1 MTKIETQVRW
11 AAILVFLVM
20 LFVAVLPYATN
31 RSTHR
36 TMLALRASIQQA
48 DLYESLLDRLRDA
61 ETGQR
66 GYVITGRESF
76 LEPYYLASNQLPEIQ
91 KELRNLGERSPD
103 DKANIDWIL
112 RLTELKMAELEETI
126 EIRRDKGFGATETLV
141 NSARGKQ
148 YMDELRGL
156 IDAHTQAAM
165 RNQADLRDA
174 MDYKLEKGFW
184 LGMAV
189 TVANIAVLAV
199 LLLLMVRALRER
211 GRTADLLRQT
221 TDELSFSI
229 DKTSLHNQQMT
240 LTAEMLQ
247 ALGSITS
254 LAETSEVISTYCAK
268 LLPGTS
274 GVLFL
279 YRNSRDMLEHQA
291 SWGLRAIAADPFE
304 PKECWAL
311 QRGTFHV
318 ARNPGDLS
326 CGHYLNEADND
337 VVRLC
342 MPLVSQGQVIGILYV
357 EDLAKDE
364 QHLDA
369 QRLVIERFAEQIALA
384 LVNVQ
389 LRDTLHRQSVTD
401 PLTGLFNRR
410 YMDETLKRELY
421 RAHRKQLPLTVVVL
435 DLDHFKH
442 INDAHGHDA
451 GDAVLCAVAK
461 KIRQNIREGDLACRF
476 GGEEMVLVLAE
487 CDLPSALA
495 RTESIRR
502 GIAALRIDHGGHELS
517 VTASFGIA
525 TYPEHGADAVTLLH
539 AADQALYEAKRGG
552 RNRAAAAHL
561 PAS

>member
-1 MTKIETQVRW
+1 MKKIETQVRW

-36 TMLALRASIQQA
+36 TMLALRTSIQQA
-48 DLYESLLDRLRDA
+48 DLYDNLLDRLKDA

-76 LEPYYLASNQLPEIQ
+76 LEPYYLATNQLPSIK
-91 KELRNLGERSPD
+91 KELKEFGKNSEE
-103 DKANIDWIL
+103 DKASIDWIL
-112 RLTELKMAELEETI
+112 RLTDLKMSELAETVQ
-126 EIRRDKGFGATETLV
+126 IRRDQGFAAAQPVV
-141 NSARGKQ
+141 NSERGKQ

-156 IDAHTQAAM
+156 IDEHMRTSMHEQAA
-165 RNQADLRDA
+165 LRDA
-174 MDYKLEKGFW
+174 MDYKLEKSFRI
-184 LGMAV
+184 GMAV
-189 TVANIAVLAV
+189 TIANIAALAV

-211 GRTADLLRQT
+211 GRTADLLRTT
-221 TDELSFSI
+221 TDELRFSI
-229 DKTSLHNQQMT
+229 EKTTLHNQQMT

-247 ALGSITS
+247 AFGSITS
-254 LAETSEVISTYCAK
+254 LDETSQVISTYCAK
-268 LLPGTS
+268 LLPCTS

-291 SWGLRAIAADPFE
+291 SWGMRPIASDPFE

-311 QRGTFHV
+311 QRGASHV
-318 ARNPGDLS
+318 ARGPGDLR
-326 CGHYLNEADND
+326 CGHYLNEAGDD
-337 VVRLC
+337 IVRLC
-342 MPLVSQGQVIGILYV
+342 MPLVSQGQVIGILYI
-357 EDLAKDE
+357 ENLSKDE
-364 QHLDA
+364 KSLGA
-369 QRLVIERFAEQIALA
+369 ERLVIERFAEQIALA

-410 YMDETLKRELY
+410 YMDETLRRELY
-421 RAHRKQLPLTVVVL
+421 RAQRKHLPLTVIVL

-442 INDAHGHDA
+442 VNDTHGHDA

-461 KIRQNIREGDLACRF
+461 KLRQNIRESDLACRF
-476 GGEEMVLVLAE
+476 GGEEMVLVLSE
-487 CDLPSALA
+487 CDLASALVRA
-495 RTESIRR
+495 ETIRSE
-502 GIAALRIDHGGHELS
+502 ITALHIEHGSRELN

-552 RNRAAAAHL
+552 RNRVATAQRAAN
-561 PAS
+561 